1 MAALIVIS
9 GNPSVPLHEGHFPFW
24 FSLEEGQFS
33 FGPSLLTNLPFLF
46 ARDYYEPH
54 IMGAFKEIICF
65 EPFS

>member
-9 GNPSVPLHEGHFPFW
+9 GIPSVPLHEGHFPF
-24 FSLEEGQFS
+24 
-33 FGPSLLTNLPFLF
+33 GPSLLTNLLFLF

-54 IMGAFKEIICF
+54 IMGAFKEMICF